1 MMIHFFLKSATA
13 NPYEVYHTHPQQDMT
28 MMSSNITYPSSCP
41 MELHLPPQGAACP
54 LTKIRTC
61 FQIHLPAMTRLWSHK
76 LHMFMTQSKNFPKLN
91 NYDAQ
96 HVRKMF
102 VL

>member
-1 MMIHFFLKSATA
+1 MTYLNLKKNKQTYKKFCKKKMMIHFFFKSATA

-54 LTKIRTC
+54 LTNEN
-61 FQIHLPAMTRLWSHK
+61 
-76 LHMFMTQSKNFPKLN
+76 MFSNPPPS
-91 NYDAQ
+91 YDSF
-96 HVRKMF
+96 MES
-102 VL
+102 